1 MNALATSGR
10 NRLMMRLPHL
20 RLQLMRFD
28 SQRAIELFMDYELTI
43 SHMERLLNGEIKAD
57 APMLAED
64 AHLALELEME
74 AERLGKTIVP

>member
-28 SQRAIELFMDYELTI
+28 SQKAIELFLDYELTI
-43 SHMERLLNGEIKAD
+43 SHMERLLSGEIKAD
-57 APMLAED
+57 ASMLAED
-64 AHLALELEME
+64 AHLA
-74 AERLGKTIVP
+74 RTRNGS